1 MGIQDLKDRA
11 DKAVESFEDK
21 TGVDVKPDKGQDGT
35 DSTESKESEPEPEPE
50 NDTESEPEPDANSS
64 NTDTSQ
70 DTNPA
75 VDRLRSSL
83 GIGDGGGGGSSAGD
97 STDEIRENTDV
108 EDARDPDIIKQNP
121 EDGDIIESAGER
133 VISRARNAKGE
144 LGSKNLNQSV
154 RADQFLKSK
163 KNLNEAQESEER
175 IESRIDKVRND
186 NANRYNLEGKDKV
199 LTENELLDK
208 LKQDK
213 RQLQNTQ
220 REIKNNQNQRL
231 ENIGEVSE
239 RIDRE
244 NEVITEKE
252 AAARAR
258 TQDLSKQGGQLQ
270 IFNKKVGGQ
279 FKGPAA
285 EAGIVAD
292 ALLSKRSGEVI
303 GAAVTGDKTVEQVA
317 EKNAILASQ
326 RVEDGFNPVQE
337 GADVIG
343 SVPGIIGTTIAGGA
357 LFSGAGKVIGSKLGS
372 GAKTAFTAG
381 GAAAGGIALTNQ
393 VGKATRQA
401 RQGKEA
407 KAVGTTV
414 NTVAGLGG
422 FRGGQKGFTRRFGFR
437 QGSTRIQQKNLLTK
451 TGQDTAKGFG
461 KFTAQTKVN
470 ARKFTDTFRSGNNPT
485 TKTIVSRGKLKLD
498 SSKQGGQAKGVV
510 RFEGPDGQTKKQ
522 TFEAL
527 SNQKTTGTTVKGNK
541 FKVSSDTV
549 RFKSEGRLFNNFKD
563 VETETKSV
571 IRSRSDA
578 DPERVAA
585 EFEGAQ
591 VQKQGLQK
599 VKSTSVNKDSDTFS
613 STINIIQGRNGG
625 GSTGSTGTKLQGQSK
640 SDVDSTTTNVEDV
653 IEDQADSFTSK
664 QNTKNI
670 AATSNQDT
678 QSQQSG
684 NQAGGQ
690 SSTSFVESDTTDNE
704 LTAQANTV
712 QDTSTETEKKEEN
725 VNQATGVTTDTGT
738 SVTNSTVTNTVNTS
752 TTGQETRQDTGQTS
766 KTVNKPVDRPVTKK
780 NQGNRPGQATRNT
793 QKTAPVTG
801 LQFSQGIQPE
811 ITNQGVNQ
819 GIQTSLLQG
828 TATATSTATG
838 IGGGLGFNQETGTE
852 QGTGLQRQETGT
864 GQGTDSTLSTDW
876 FSANL
881 VEQETGEEAT
891 FNVSQNPENEL
902 FGLKTSQE
910 QSGKVEQPKIISQNG
925 GLI

>member
-1 MGIQDLKDRA
+1 MGIQDLRDRA

-21 TGVDVKPDKGQDGT
+21 TGVDVKPDKDGQDGKE
-35 DSTESKESEPEPEPE
+35 STE
-50 NDTESEPEPDANSS
+50 TEPEPDADSS
-64 NTDTSQ
+64 NTDSGN

-83 GIGDGGGGGSSAGD
+83 GIGDGGGGGSSGGD

-133 VISRARNAKGE
+133 VVSRARNAKGE
-144 LGSKNLNQSV
+144 LGSKNLNQSI
-154 RADQFLKSK
+154 RADQFIKSK
-163 KNLNEAQESEER
+163 QNLNAAQESEER

-186 NANRYNLEGKDKV
+186 NANRYNLEGQDKV
-199 LTENELLDK
+199 LTENELLDR

-239 RIDRE
+239 RIDQE
-244 NEVITEKE
+244 NEIITERE

-258 TQDLSKQGGQLQ
+258 RQDLSKQGGQLQ
-270 IFNKKVGGQ
+270 VLNKKVGGRV
-279 FKGPAA
+279 KGAAA

-303 GAAVTGDKTVEQVA
+303 GAAVTKDKTVEQVA

-337 GADVIG
+337 GADVVG
-343 SVPGIIGTTIAGGA
+343 SVPGIIGTTVAGGA
-357 LFSGAGKVIGSKLGS
+357 AFSGAGKVIGSKLGS

-381 GAAAGGIALTNQ
+381 GAAAGGVALTNQ

-401 RQGKEA
+401 REGKQA

-470 ARKFTDTFRSGNNPT
+470 ARKFTDTFRSGSNPT

-498 SSKQGGQAKGVV
+498 SSKEGGQAKGVV
-510 RFEGPDGQTKKQ
+510 RFEGPEGQTKKQ

-563 VETETKSV
+563 VETQTKSV
-571 IRSRSDA
+571 VRSRSDA
-578 DPERVAA
+578 DPERVAV

-613 STINIIQGRNGG
+613 STINIIQGRSGG

-640 SDVDSTTTNVEDV
+640 SVDSTTTNVEDV

-664 QNTKNI
+664 QNTRNI
-670 AATSNQDT
+670 AATSKQESQN
-678 QSQQSG
+678 QQSG

-725 VNQATGVTTDTGT
+725 VNEATGVTTDTGT

-766 KTVNKPVDRPVTKK
+766 TTVNKQGNRPVTKV

-793 QKTAPVTG
+793 QKTGPATG
-801 LQFSQGIQPE
+801 LQFRQSIQPE

-819 GIQTSLLQG
+819 GIQTSVLQG
-828 TATATSTATG
+828 TATATSTAIG
-838 IGGGLGFNQETGTE
+838 LGGGLGFTQETSTG
-852 QGTGLQRQETGT
+852 QGTGIQRQETST
-864 GQGTDSTLSTDW
+864 GQGTDSSLSTDW

-881 VEQETGEEAT
+881 VEQETNQEAT